1 MAACVTCALAGASTG
16 VVGRSDVDQYLA
28 ILRKAMETGVDR
40 DDRTGTGTR
49 AIFGE
54 VMRFRMSDGFPA
66 VTTKRLA
73 FRSVLAELLWF
84 IAGSSDI
91 NELHALGTHIW
102 DGNANAAYWTPRA
115 RFDGDAGR
123 NYGQQWRDWIAPN
136 GDHVDALPELV
147 AALMSDS
154 SRSVTSSGLEPWR
167 ARRDQPARLPRS
179 LPDVRCRRKALA
191 DDVTTLLRSVPRCSV
206 QMAQYAVLLH
216 LMAQFTDSCPRV
228 RHVLA
233 DAHIYPRS
241 PGRRAPAAHARR
253 RTRQPRLALDPSLRS
268 LDDVVARY
276 RDILGRARAGEKP
289 GPLLDAFAR
298 LEQYQFHPPIE
309 AKMAV

>member
-1 MAACVTCALAGASTG
+1 MH
-16 VVGRSDVDQYLA
+16 QYLD
-28 ILRKAMETGVDR
+28 ILRKTLETGVDR

-84 IAGSSDI
+84 IAGSSDV
-91 NELHALGTHIW
+91 NELHALGVRIW
-102 DGNANAAYWTPRA
+102 DGNAYAPYWTPRA

-136 GDHVDALPELV
+136 GNRVDQLRDV
-147 AALMSDS
+147 IAALRANPS
-154 SRSVTSSGLEPWR
+154 SRRHLVTAWNPGEL
-167 ARRDQPARLPRS
+167 DQTS
-179 LPDVRCRRKALA
+179 LPACHAFFQFFVA
-191 DDVTTLLRSVPRCSV
+191 DGKLSVMMYQRSCDLFLGVPFN
-206 QMAQYAVLLH
+206 MAQYAVLLH
-216 LMAQFTDSCPRV
+216 LIAQFTGLVPDELV
-228 RHVLA
+228 HVLA
-233 DAHIYPRS
+233 DAHIYSDHMDAVREQL
-241 PGRRAPAAHARR
+241 AR
-253 RTRQPRLALDPSLRS
+253 TPFPSPRLALDPSLRS

-276 RDILGRARAGEKP
+276 REIVQRARAGEKP
-289 GPLLDAFAR
+289 GPLLDSIAR
-298 LEQYQFHPPIE
+298 MEQYQFHPPIE

>member
-1 MAACVTCALAGASTG
+1 M
-16 VVGRSDVDQYLA
+16 RQYLD
-28 ILRKAMETGVDR
+28 ILRKALESGVDR

-84 IAGSSDI
+84 IAGSSDV
-91 NELHALGTHIW
+91 NELHALGVHIW
-102 DGNANAAYWTPRA
+102 DGNVNAPYWTGKA

-136 GDHVDALPELV
+136 GDRVDQLRDVITAIGTNP
-147 AALMSDS
+147 S
-154 SRSVTSSGLEPWR
+154 SRRHIVTAWNPGEL
-167 ARRDQPARLPRS
+167 DQTS
-179 LPDVRCRRKALA
+179 LPACHALFQFFVA
-191 DDVTTLLRSVPRCSV
+191 DGRLSVMMYQRSCDLFLGVPFN
-206 QMAQYAVLLH
+206 MAQYAVLLH
-216 LMAQFTDSCPRV
+216 LVAQFAGLIPDEFV
-228 RHVLA
+228 HVLA
-233 DAHIYPRS
+233 DAHVYRDHQDAVRQQLAREPYPS
-241 PGRRAPAAHARR
+241 
-253 RTRQPRLALDPSLRS
+253 PRLTLDPSLGS

-276 RDILGRARAGEKP
+276 REIVARARAGEKP
-289 GPLLDAFAR
+289 GPMLDSIAR

>member
-1 MAACVTCALAGASTG
+1 V
-16 VVGRSDVDQYLA
+16 RQYLD
-28 ILRKAMETGVDR
+28 ILRKALESGVDR

-84 IAGSSDI
+84 IAGSSDV

-102 DGNANAAYWTPRA
+102 DGNANAPYWIDRA

-136 GDHVDALPELV
+136 GDHIDQLRDVITAIGTNP
-147 AALMSDS
+147 S
-154 SRSVTSSGLEPWR
+154 SRRHLVTAWNPGEL
-167 ARRDQPARLPRS
+167 DQTS
-179 LPDVRCRRKALA
+179 LPACHAFFQFFVAPGARPVEEAKLS
-191 DDVTTLLRSVPRCSV
+191 VMMYQRSCDLFLGVPFN
-206 QMAQYAVLLH
+206 MAQYAVLLH
-216 LMAQFTDSCPRV
+216 LVAQFTDLVPDEFV
-228 RHVLA
+228 HVLA
-233 DAHIYPRS
+233 DAHVYRDHFD
-241 PGRRAPAAHARR
+241 AA
-253 RTRQPRLALDPSLRS
+253 RQQLEREPYASPRLALDPTLTS
-268 LDDVVARY
+268 LDDVLARY
-276 RDILGRARAGEKP
+276 REIVARARAGEKP
-289 GPLLDAFAR
+289 GPLLDSIAR